1 MKFTIGYASQ
11 PDLYHPRILLE
22 HVTLAER
29 AGFETLWVSDH
40 FHPWSHTGAQES
52 HTWVFIGAAASRTN
66 KISFGTAVT
75 CPLFRYNPAI
85 TAQAFASLR
94 AMFPNRIFLGVGSGE
109 AMNEIPVGY
118 EWPSLRERIERL
130 EEAIRIMKMLW
141 SKDFVTF
148 NGKYYKLRKANLYT
162 KPETEVPLYV
172 AGFGPRVAKIAGKYA
187 DGFLTTLVDPEKLK
201 NILLKA
207 LAEGAKETGRDPAL
221 IERAVELGV
230 SYDQDF
236 DRAIKRV
243 RFWRGS
249 LFPFMFKLPI
259 YDPRE
264 IEEMG
269 QMVSDEAL
277 AKSFFIGT
285 KSEDILKP
293 IDRAVKMGF
302 THIYLQSTSPD
313 EQKFLKMAAK
323 EIVPYVKS
331 TYGIGKKVTTQRR
344 RKS

>member
-11 PDLYHPRILLE
+11 PDLYHPKILLE
-22 HVTLAER
+22 HATLAEK

-52 HTWVFIGAAASRTN
+52 NTWVFIGAAAARTN
-66 KISFGTAVT
+66 KIRFGTAVT

-85 TAQAFASLR
+85 TAQAFATLR
-94 AMFPNRIFLGVGSGE
+94 AMFPERIFIGVGSGE

-118 EWPSLRERIERL
+118 EWPSLKERIERL
-130 EEAIRIMKMLW
+130 EEAVRIMKMLW
-141 SKDFVTF
+141 EAKDFVTF
-148 NGKYYKLRKANLYT
+148 KGKYYRLRKAKLYT
-162 KPETEVPLYV
+162 KPETQVPLYV
-172 AGFGPRVAKIAGKYA
+172 AGFGPKVAKIAGKYA
-187 DGFLTTLVDPEKLK
+187 DGFLTTLVDPDKFE
-201 NILLKA
+201 NIILKA
-207 LAEGAKETGRDPAL
+207 VAEGAKETGRDINK

-236 DRAIKRV
+236 DKAVKKV
-243 RFWRGS
+243 RFWRGN

-277 AKSFFIGT
+277 AKAFFIGT
-285 KSEDILKP
+285 KPEDILKP
-293 IDRAVKMGF
+293 IERAVKMGF
-302 THIYLQSTSPD
+302 NHIYLQSTSPN
-313 EQKFLKMAAK
+313 EEKFLKMAAK

-331 TYGIGKKVTTQRR
+331 TYGTDKKVKQKGR
-344 RKS
+344 S

>member
-11 PDLYHPRILLE
+11 PDLYHPKILLE
-22 HVTLAER
+22 HATLAEK

-52 HTWVFIGAAASRTN
+52 NTWVFIGAAAARTN
-66 KISFGTAVT
+66 KIRFGTAVT

-85 TAQAFASLR
+85 TAQAFATLR
-94 AMFPNRIFLGVGSGE
+94 AMFPERIFIGVGSGE

-118 EWPSLRERIERL
+118 EWPSLKERIERL
-130 EEAIRIMKMLW
+130 EEAVRIMKMLW
-141 SKDFVTF
+141 EAKDFVTF
-148 NGKYYKLRKANLYT
+148 KGKYYRLRKAKLYT
-162 KPETEVPLYV
+162 KPETQVPLYV
-172 AGFGPRVAKIAGKYA
+172 AGFGPKVAKIAGKYA
-187 DGFLTTLVDPEKLK
+187 DGFLTTLVDPDKFE

-207 LAEGAKETGRDPAL
+207 VAEGAKETGRDINK

-236 DRAIKRV
+236 DKAVKKV
-243 RFWRGS
+243 RFWRGN

-277 AKSFFIGT
+277 AKAFFIGT
-285 KSEDILKP
+285 KPEDILKP
-293 IDRAVKMGF
+293 IERAVKMGF
-302 THIYLQSTSPD
+302 NHIYLQSTSPN
-313 EQKFLKMAAK
+313 EEKFLKMAAK

-331 TYGIGKKVTTQRR
+331 TYGTDKKVKQKGR
-344 RKS
+344 S

>member
-1 MKFTIGYASQ
+1 MKVTIGYASQ
-11 PDLYHPRILLE
+11 PDLYHPKILLE
-22 HVTLAER
+22 HATLAEK

-52 HTWVFIGAAASRTN
+52 NTWVFIGAAAARTN
-66 KISFGTAVT
+66 KIRFGTAVT

-85 TAQAFASLR
+85 TAQAFATLR
-94 AMFPNRIFLGVGSGE
+94 AMFPERIFIGVGSGE

-118 EWPSLRERIERL
+118 EWPSLKERIERL
-130 EEAIRIMKMLW
+130 EEAVRIMKMLW
-141 SKDFVTF
+141 EAKDFVTF
-148 NGKYYKLRKANLYT
+148 KGKYYRLRKAKLYT
-162 KPETEVPLYV
+162 KPETQVPLYV
-172 AGFGPRVAKIAGKYA
+172 AGFGPKVAKIAGKYA
-187 DGFLTTLVDPEKLK
+187 DGFLTTLVDPDKFE

-207 LAEGAKETGRDPAL
+207 VAEGAKETGRDINK

-236 DRAIKRV
+236 DKAVKKV
-243 RFWRGS
+243 RFWRGN

-277 AKSFFIGT
+277 AKAFFIGT
-285 KSEDILKP
+285 KPEDILKP
-293 IDRAVKMGF
+293 IERAVKMGF
-302 THIYLQSTSPD
+302 NHIYLQSTSPN
-313 EQKFLKMAAK
+313 EEKFLKMAAK

-331 TYGIGKKVTTQRR
+331 TYGTDKKVKQKGR
-344 RKS
+344 S

>member
-1 MKFTIGYASQ
+1 MKVTIGYASQ
-11 PDLYHPRILLE
+11 PDLYHPKILLE
-22 HVTLAER
+22 HATLAEK

-52 HTWVFIGAAASRTN
+52 NTWVFIGAAAARTN
-66 KISFGTAVT
+66 KIRFGTAVT

-85 TAQAFASLR
+85 TAQAFATLR
-94 AMFPNRIFLGVGSGE
+94 AMFPERIFIGVGSGE

-118 EWPSLRERIERL
+118 EWPSLKERIERL
-130 EEAIRIMKMLW
+130 EEAVRIVKMLW
-141 SKDFVTF
+141 EAKDFVTF
-148 NGKYYKLRKANLYT
+148 KGKYYRLRKAKLYT
-162 KPETEVPLYV
+162 KPETQVPLYV
-172 AGFGPRVAKIAGKYA
+172 AGFGPKVAKIAGKYA
-187 DGFLTTLVDPEKLK
+187 DGFLTTLVDPDKFE

-207 LAEGAKETGRDPAL
+207 VAEGAKETGRDINK

-236 DRAIKRV
+236 DKAVKKV
-243 RFWRGS
+243 RFWRGN

-277 AKSFFIGT
+277 AKAFFIGT
-285 KSEDILKP
+285 KPEDILKP
-293 IDRAVKMGF
+293 IERAVKMGF
-302 THIYLQSTSPD
+302 NHIYLQSTSPN
-313 EQKFLKMAAK
+313 EEKFLKMAAK

-331 TYGIGKKVTTQRR
+331 TYGTDKKVKQKGR
-344 RKS
+344 S

>member
-1 MKFTIGYASQ
+1 LKVTIGYASQ
-11 PDLYHPRILLE
+11 PDLYHPKILLE
-22 HVTLAER
+22 HATLAEK

-52 HTWVFIGAAASRTN
+52 NTWVFIGAAAARTN
-66 KISFGTAVT
+66 KIRFGTAVT

-85 TAQAFASLR
+85 TAQAFATLR
-94 AMFPNRIFLGVGSGE
+94 AMFPERIFIGVGSGE

-118 EWPSLRERIERL
+118 EWPSLKERIERL
-130 EEAIRIMKMLW
+130 EEAVRIMKMLW
-141 SKDFVTF
+141 GAKDFVTF
-148 NGKYYKLRKANLYT
+148 KGKYYRLRKAKLYT
-162 KPETEVPLYV
+162 KPETQVPLYV
-172 AGFGPRVAKIAGKYA
+172 AGFGPKVAKIAGKYA
-187 DGFLTTLVDPEKLK
+187 DGFLTTLVDPDKFE

-207 LAEGAKETGRDPAL
+207 VAEGAKETGRDINK

-236 DRAIKRV
+236 DKAVKKV
-243 RFWRGS
+243 RFWRGN

-277 AKSFFIGT
+277 AKAFFIGT
-285 KSEDILKP
+285 KPEDILKP
-293 IDRAVKMGF
+293 IERAVKMGF
-302 THIYLQSTSPD
+302 NHIYLQSTSPN
-313 EQKFLKMAAK
+313 EEKFLKMAAK

-331 TYGIGKKVTTQRR
+331 TYGTDKKVKQKGRP
-344 RKS
+344 